1 LLIIRASPSVT
12 TTRNDL
18 ISPENPRT
26 LCREQVKMTRG
37 ISASTR
43 GDFSA
48 VNTRETERK
57 GEGEGEGRGG
67 PRWREGHP
75 RVITDA
81 ITIFIRANVNAPMRR
96 AIRRI
101 GFQKK
106 NGFPIARALQYRN
119 PDAHAR
125 THATQARARF

>member
-1 LLIIRASPSVT
+1 MRGRRRERA
-12 TTRNDL
+12 
-18 ISPENPRT
+18 
-26 LCREQVKMTRG
+26 RG
-37 ISASTR
+37 AGR
-43 GDFSA
+43 G
-48 VNTRETERK
+48 
-57 GEGEGEGRGG
+57 GEGG

-75 RVITDA
+75 RAITDA

>member
-1 LLIIRASPSVT
+1 
-12 TTRNDL
+12 
-18 ISPENPRT
+18 
-26 LCREQVKMTRG
+26 MTRG

-57 GEGEGEGRGG
+57 GEGAGRGG

-75 RVITDA
+75 RAITDA

-119 PDAHAR
+119 PDAHAH